1 MTEVLID
8 AGTLEFS
15 EEDMT
20 ATGLLVPYNE
30 ECRST
35 LGRFSVSPG
44 VFEIPE
50 DFTGMSLNV
59 EHKREAVV
67 GAFSKAW
74 EQQDGIYGSY
84 RFSNTPAG
92 RAAFAEAK
100 AGTRKHLSAEVA
112 NVGVQAGKAVSGNL
126 FAAALVAQP
135 AFPSA
140 TLLAAA
146 VDTTQEP
153 DANGETTS
161 TYEST
166 SKNADGSEYSDKTE
180 TKEEREELPDGSVRI
195 TRTTVTVT
203 EVKEPDAPA
212 EEEGSAMGV
221 PATLAASAANLVT
234 PEGKDNE
241 KDAREVFTLMA
252 SAMQGDEEARTLLAA
267 LTDIKTAP
275 ATAGTLGA
283 VIQPAWL
290 GEVWAQKTY
299 QRRYMPLINQGQIV
313 AQDEKGFTVSAGTEP
328 VQPWSGN
335 KTAVPSSSGTTN
347 AVSSTFQRWGWAA
360 DIAREFFDI
369 PGNTPVIEAFLRLVN
384 NSYARVT
391 DKWTLAQLVAS
402 ATTVAPASYPALPSG
417 AKDYP
422 VAVKQL
428 IQGVNIVSADPVD
441 DTPAFAIVNAAAWD
455 QIIYTPQDSLPAW
468 MKLSFG
474 IQTQDGSAD
483 GNVRVV
489 RGDIGIANTPAVLV
503 GARDAAHVNELGGAS
518 PLNLSAL
525 DIANGGIDRSVIG
538 YTQFMAEYAAALVR
552 VGVADS

>member
-20 ATGLLVPYNE
+20 ATGLLVPYDE

-35 LGRFSVSPG
+35 LGKFSVG
-44 VFEIPE
+44 KGIFEIPS
-50 DFTGMSLNV
+50 DMTGMSLNV
-59 EHKREAVV
+59 EHKREQVV

-74 EQQDGIYGSY
+74 EQEDGIYGSY
-84 RFSNTPAG
+84 KFAATDAG
-92 RAAFAEAK
+92 RKAYAEAK
-100 AGTRKHLSAEVA
+100 TGTRKHLSAEVA
-112 NVGVQAGKAVSGNL
+112 NVAIQAGKAMAGNL

-146 VDTTQEP
+146 ADTEDP
-153 DANGETTS
+153 STS
-161 TYEST
+161 SYEST

-180 TKEEREELPDGSVRI
+180 TKEEREELPDGTVRI
-195 TRTTVTVT
+195 TRTSVTVT

-212 EEEGSAMGV
+212 EEEESAMGV
-221 PATLAASAANLVT
+221 PTTLAASAANLVT
-234 PEGKDNE
+234 EEGKVSE
-241 KDAREVFTLMA
+241 KSAREVFTLMA
-252 SAMQGDEEARTLLAA
+252 SALQGDEEASTLLAA
-267 LTDIKTAP
+267 LTDIKTSP
-275 ATAGTLGA
+275 ATAGTLGN
-283 VIQPAWL
+283 VIQPSWL
-290 GEVWAQKTY
+290 GEIWQQKTY
-299 QRRYMPLINQGQIV
+299 ERRYMPLINQGSIT

-328 VQPWSGN
+328 VAAWAGN
-335 KTAVPSSSGTTN
+335 KTDVPSSSGTT
-347 AVSSTFQRWGWAA
+347 SLLTSTFQRWGWAA

-369 PGNTPVIEAFLRLVN
+369 PGNQPVIEAFMRLVN

-402 ATTVAPASYPALPSG
+402 ATTVAPETYPALPTG

-428 IQGVNIVSADPVD
+428 IQGVDAVSADPVD
-441 DTPAFAIVNAAAWD
+441 DTPAFAIVNAAAWK

-474 IQTQDGSAD
+474 IQSQDGSAD

-518 PLNLSAL
+518 PLNLSAV
-525 DIANGGIDRSVIG
+525 DIAKGGIDRSVIG